1 MAEPS
6 VKRIRTCIGCQ
17 RQAGKTALKR
27 IVRCPDGSVR
37 FDATGRLP
45 GRGAYVCS
53 VECMNA
59 AFKAKKL
66 QRALKANVEKDD
78 AEQIAAQLSAAF
90 AGDENDRS

>member
-1 MAEPS
+1 
-6 VKRIRTCIGCQ
+6 
-17 RQAGKTALKR
+17 
-27 IVRCPDGSVR
+27 
-37 FDATGRLP
+37 
-45 GRGAYVCS
+45 
-53 VECMNA
+53 MNA